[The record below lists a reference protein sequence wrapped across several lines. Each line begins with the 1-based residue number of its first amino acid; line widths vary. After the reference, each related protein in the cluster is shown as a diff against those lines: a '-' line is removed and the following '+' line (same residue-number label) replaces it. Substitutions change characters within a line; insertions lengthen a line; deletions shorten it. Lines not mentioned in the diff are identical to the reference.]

1 MYCKLPK
8 IHAHPPPP
16 FKFISFNLK
25 FYSLESPF
33 RINMP
38 LSEINLLR
46 VVFCKPVHAL
56 RTRGGPP
63 SPNHGP
69 FKAKSS
75 SHHVHVTV
83 RVNPPTSLCPTLSA
97 DAEPPRKCTETIFSA
112 HCAV

>member
-8 IHAHPPPP
+8 IRVHSPPR
-16 FKFISFNLK
+16 FKFISLNLK

-33 RINMP
+33 SINMP
-38 LSEINLLR
+38 LSEINRLR

-56 RTRGGPP
+56 RARGGPP
-63 SPNHGP
+63 SPNHDP
-69 FKAKSS
+69 FTAKPS

-83 RVNPPTSLCPTLSA
+83 RVTPPTSLCPTLSA
-97 DAEPPRKCTETIFSA
+97 DAEPARKCTEIIFSA